1 MRDDPII
8 YTEGIEGIARIAP
21 YVAEEWLSLL
31 QQGKTV
37 TVNIPGNNTNLELEQ
52 LDNKATGG
60 FLANSLTSW
69 GPSWELGVK
78 PNIVTPGENILSTYL
93 TSGGSYRVMTGTSM
107 GECIRVLDLIS
118 C

>member
-8 YTEGIEGIARIAP
+8 YADGIEGVARIAP
-21 YVAEEWLSLL
+21 YVAENWLSLL
-31 QQGKTV
+31 QQGSTV
-37 TVNIPGNNTNLELEQ
+37 TVTIPGNNTNLELEQ
-52 LDNKATGG
+52 FDNQETGG

-78 PNIVTPGENILSTYL
+78 PNIVAPGKDILSTYL

-107 GECIRVLDLIS
+107 CKWFHVLCVIL
-118 C
+118 